1 MADTDVTVGAEGR
14 MAYVRR
20 NFKKYVLGN
29 LDKIPFGV
37 QAVAA
42 YRAMLDPGVPFRAKA
57 LIAGALAYLIIPT
70 DLMPD
75 FVPFMGYVDDAAAFT
90 ALIGTV
96 AHHITDVHRDEAKQM
111 IQRFKLGE

>member
-1 MADTDVTVGAEGR
+1 MECPEVSAADEGKI
-14 MAYVRR
+14 AFVRR

-42 YRAMLDPGVPFRAKA
+42 YRAMLDPKVPFKAKA
-57 LIAGALAYLIIPT
+57 VIAGALAYLIIPT

-75 FVPFMGYVDDAAAFT
+75 FFPFMGYVDDAAAFT
-90 ALIGTV
+90 ALVGTV
-96 AHHITDVHRDEAKQM
+96 AHYITDLHRQEARAM
-111 IQRFKLGE
+111 IQRFKQGG